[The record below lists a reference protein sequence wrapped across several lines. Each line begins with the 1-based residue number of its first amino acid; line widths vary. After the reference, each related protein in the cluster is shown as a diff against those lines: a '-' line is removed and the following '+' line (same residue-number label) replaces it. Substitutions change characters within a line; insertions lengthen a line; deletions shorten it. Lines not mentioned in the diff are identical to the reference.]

1 MDQEQH
7 QGSSTTS
14 DNNQK
19 LNSQSTATSTSVQ
32 NDHSTVKSTT
42 TSSTRDPWS
51 SSSTSS
57 HLDPPPP
64 PHAHVGP
71 TSNRNPISLFHSN
84 PDVDIS
90 SNNTSRSA
98 SSAPGQ
104 SGEPLKM
111 EDRSEQHVQA
121 EVRGSG
127 IDSRDSLEDK
137 DKRGK
142 QVSIRFYDLFLVGT
156 VP

>member
-57 HLDPPPP
+57 HLDPPP

>member
-64 PHAHVGP
+64 HAHVGP

-121 EVRGSG
+121 EVRWSG

>member
-42 TSSTRDPWS
+42 TSSTS

-57 HLDPPPP
+57 HLDPPP